1 MSKQI
6 RRQIAFLLSITMLAA
21 TALLSP
27 LRPARA
33 QQHATPVQP
42 PANTRGASVA
52 AATEAVL
59 RETSEI
65 RELPILNR
73 VKSGAQSRSEIE
85 RMILKNLEEDTT
97 PEEIHASEVALKKLG
112 LAPADFQL
120 RPFLVKLLT
129 EQVAGYY
136 DPKTQEFYLADWID
150 LDGQKPVM
158 AHELTHALQDQHF
171 NLRRFEHWPKGD
183 SDAEIAAHA
192 LIEGDASL
200 VMQKYL
206 ERNPLR
212 ALAFVRSM
220 MASGTSMEMFESA
233 PRALRETLMFPYEQG
248 RNWVSAL
255 QDRGGWAQVSKA
267 FTDLPQS
274 TEQILHPA
282 KYFARE
288 APIKIGMADISSQ
301 LGADWKRIDTDVNG
315 EWGYYEILSEYLKS
329 GAEAGRASE
338 GWGGDRYSVYENRRT
353 GAIVI
358 AQVTAWD
365 SEQDAVEFYNAYANR
380 TTARYPNSTEASAEG
395 TTRVWQTGEGAA
407 LMERRGQRVA
417 ILEGAPSSISRNALM
432 KMLWQ

>member
-1 MSKQI
+1 
-6 RRQIAFLLSITMLAA
+6 MLASLLALAPVRQASAQYA
-21 TALLSP
+21 TPPAP
-27 LRPARA
+27 ANARA
-33 QQHATPVQP
+33 
-42 PANTRGASVA
+42 ASIE

-65 RELPILNR
+65 RQLPILNR

-85 RMILKNLEEDTT
+85 RMIMKNLEEDTT
-97 PEEIHASEVALKKLG
+97 PEEMHASEVAFKKLG
-112 LAPADFQL
+112 LAPASFQL
-120 RPFLVKLLT
+120 RPFLIKLLT

-136 DPKTQEFYLADWID
+136 EPKTQEFYLADWID

-183 SDAEIAAHA
+183 SDAEISAHA

-212 ALAFVRSM
+212 ALAFVKSM
-220 MASGTSMEMFESA
+220 MTSGTSMEMFDSA

-248 RNWVSAL
+248 RNWVSTV
-255 QDRGGWAQVSKA
+255 QDRGGWEAVSKA

-282 KYFARE
+282 KYFAHE
-288 APIKIGMADISSQ
+288 APVKINMANIASQ
-301 LGADWKRIDTDVNG
+301 LGSDWKRIDYDVNG
-315 EWGYYEILSEYLKS
+315 EWGYYEILSEYIKS

-338 GWGGDRYSVYENRRT
+338 GWGGDRYAVYENQRT
-353 GAIVI
+353 GGVVV
-358 AQVTAWD
+358 AQITAWD
-365 SEQDAVEFYNAYANR
+365 TEQDAIEFYDAYAKR
-380 TTARYPNSTEASAEG
+380 TAARYPNSTEANGRPAE
-395 TTRVWQTGEGAA
+395 TARAWQTSEGSVV
-407 LMERRGQRVA
+407 MERRGQRVA
-417 ILEGAPSSISRNALM
+417 ILEGAPSNFNRNTLM
-432 KMLWQ
+432 RMLWQ